1 MAKIAK
7 HRTHSVHAPKHM
19 TGGTGNRR
27 IHRWQILDT
36 GHRWTCSTP

>member
-1 MAKIAK
+1 MATK
-7 HRTHSVHAPKHM
+7 HT

-36 GHRWTCSTP
+36 GHPLTCSTP